1 MNDYGIDA
9 DELAMFLG
17 ISEEIA
23 EEKRHLNK
31 LLDDEIKSE
40 FLSCE
45 EYYQKNYK
53 NDNVSLRPFEE
64 YVQVAINTPGY
75 FKRYKNKENMPIFL
89 IYNLCQYDI
98 HNLEIFFDLLTEY
111 QNGAINHSIKDFID
125 ICINC
130 IDKGFSEGISEERS
144 LLHKIIIE
152 LSQETEIKRPLN
164 LTLHEGYPGFRI
176 SWKFGNFGN

>member
-40 FLSCE
+40 FFSCE
-45 EYYQKNYK
+45 EYDQKNYK
-53 NDNVSLRPFEE
+53 NDNASLRPFEE

-75 FKRYKNKENMPIFL
+75 FKRYKENENRPIFL
-89 IYNLCQYDI
+89 IYNLCLYDI

-111 QNGAINHSIKDFID
+111 QNSTSYNSVKDFID
-125 ICINC
+125 ICENC
-130 IDKGFSEGISEERS
+130 IDKGFSEGIFEKRS

-152 LSQETEIKRPLN
+152 LSQEAEMKRPIN
-164 LTLHEGYPGFRI
+164 LILHEGYPGFRF
-176 SWKFGNFGN
+176 SWKFGNF